1 MQIFTNEAKIPFM
14 PSASSNPLGCEFRLI
29 VQEGIS
35 MEAQTA
41 QNHKFDA
48 MWGEHHEDI
57 RRLLLSMTRDFNLA
71 DDLLQDTY
79 LRAFERHTSY
89 RGGNQR
95 AWLATIARNVYYD
108 HYRQRYVRSEIQMT
122 EAVNAESTAVEGHSD
137 LLVIRDALASLEPV
151 FRTALLM
158 KHYAGYT
165 YKEIA
170 HHQQCAV
177 GTAKWR
183 VSEALCRL
191 RLALLVEGSTEMTKV
206 SSHGFNL
213 VDYVYG
219 ILSTQKSKKIKQHLD
234 KCEPCMKEVID
245 LQRISTLLDRVEG
258 DRRNMHFIELNEEG
272 GATLYSSW
280 VTVNDTGESLTGYE
294 FNSGSIM
301 DDIYQDGEKAKVE
314 HVGKNKVGNFMLD
327 SYHLTLPKPVQPG
340 EFSSTLMVKM
350 FEPGSIPSLGDGRFR
365 FSWSQMPG
373 PDFTYV
379 QVIKLPKGSKLLTSD
394 PTPDETRDEAGTTLL
409 WQRMLGPGEA
419 FKCTI
424 EYDLSTGGG

>member
-1 MQIFTNEAKIPFM
+1 MA
-14 PSASSNPLGCEFRLI
+14 
-29 VQEGIS
+29 
-35 MEAQTA
+35 AQTQ
-41 QNHKFDA
+41 QNHNFDA
-48 MWGEHHEDI
+48 MWSEHREDI
-57 RRLLLSMTRDFNLA
+57 RRLLLSMTHDFDLA

-79 LRAFERHTSY
+79 LRAFERQTSY

-95 AWLATIARNVYYD
+95 AWLAAIARNVYYD
-108 HYRQRYVRSEIQMT
+108 HYRQRYVRSETQMT
-122 EAVNAESTAVEGHSD
+122 EAVNAGGTAVEDHSD
-137 LLVIRDALASLEPV
+137 LLVIHDALASLEPA
-151 FRTALLM
+151 FLAALLM

-191 RLALLVEGSTEMTKV
+191 RLALLAEGNTEMTKV

-219 ILSTQKSKKIKQHLD
+219 ILPSQEPKKIKQHLGE
-234 KCEPCMKEVID
+234 CESCRKEVND
-245 LQRISTLLDRVEG
+245 LQRVSTLLDRVEG
-258 DRRNMHFIELNEEG
+258 DRRNMHFIELHEDG

-280 VTVNDTGESLTGYE
+280 VTVNDTGEPLTGYE

-301 DDIYQDGEKAKVE
+301 DGIYQDGEKAKVE
-314 HVGKNKVGNFMLD
+314 HVGKNKVGNSMLD
-327 SYHLTLPKPVQPG
+327 SFYLTLPNPVQPG
-340 EFSSTLMVKM
+340 GFSSTLMVKT
-350 FEPGSIPSLGDGRFR
+350 FGPGSVLSLGDGKFR

-373 PDFTYV
+373 PDFAYI
-379 QVIKLPKGSKLLTSD
+379 QVIKLPKDSKLLTSD
-394 PTPDETRDEAGTTLL
+394 PTPDETRNEAGITLF
-409 WQRMLGPGEA
+409 WHRTLGPGES

-424 EYDLSTGGG
+424 EYEVSTECR